1 MVSLSLTR
9 EAARTFPQQVGQRA
23 GVGALDALGNIL
35 AQVVADGNHLALLAR
50 LARLAG
56 SLSRSRSMLVRRS
69 MRRKAGERAAR
80 GYEYATTMARLRL
93 VRCGVRWSVLGRG
106 QDTLRCSVE

>member
-35 AQVVADGNHLALLAR
+35 AQVVADGNHLALLAL

-69 MRRKAGERAAR
+69 MRRKAGERAA
-80 GYEYATTMARLRL
+80 GATSMARLRL

-106 QDTLRCSVE
+106 QDTLRC